1 MAKILVVQNQKGGVG
16 KTATVVNTSLT
27 ASQVYKLPTLLV
39 DLDAQKNCTNSVC
52 TEVPADALLGS
63 MLFEESVSPDFKAIK
78 INSHLDLIAGDQLLK
93 DIDGLAKSDDRA
105 GRRKLFMQFKQNL
118 LQLADKYA
126 LVVIDTPTTA
136 ELRYMAALV
145 AADYTLSPTTLDAY
159 GMDGIADTKATIRE
173 VKQLYGNPSL
183 RDFGLMPNKV
193 EKRSKLHA
201 LNMAQLQNAG
211 IKIFDVTIYRRSD
224 VENKL
229 YEGKRSPVL
238 RPAVDA
244 ILKGMGLV

>member
-1 MAKILVVQNQKGGVG
+1 
-16 KTATVVNTSLT
+16 
-27 ASQVYKLPTLLV
+27 
-39 DLDAQKNCTNSVC
+39 
-52 TEVPADALLGS
+52 
-63 MLFEESVSPDFKAIK
+63 
-78 INSHLDLIAGDQLLK
+78 
-93 DIDGLAKSDDRA
+93 
-105 GRRKLFMQFKQNL
+105 
-118 LQLADKYA
+118 
-126 LVVIDTPTTA
+126 
-136 ELRYMAALV
+136 
-145 AADYTLSPTTLDAY
+145 
-159 GMDGIADTKATIRE
+159 MDGIADTKATIRE